1 MGKMLIQTN
10 RMSKSFITEEVE
22 TTAVKNVTLN
32 IMQGEFVAIMGPS
45 GCGKTTLLNLLGL
58 IDKPTSGTYSFNGIS
73 ADHLSENRMTR
84 IRRSNMGFIFQNYN
98 LVDEL
103 NVVENVELP
112 LIFQGVKRRER
123 RERVSEILEGLKM
136 SHRGSHYPQ
145 QLSGGQQQRIAFA
158 RAIVTHPSLLLADEP
173 SGNLDSKHGLML
185 LDLLAEHNREG
196 GTILMVTHSPKDA
209 SYAHRIIHLHDGE
222 IKKQSQATEVIQL

>member
-1 MGKMLIQTN
+1 MEKWLIQTE
-10 RMSKSFITEEVE
+10 RMTRSFITEEVE
-22 TTAVKNVTLN
+22 TTAVSN
-32 IMQGEFVAIMGPS
+32 ISIDIKKGEFVAVMGPS

-58 IDKPTSGTYSFNGIS
+58 IDKPTSGTYSFNGTRVGS
-73 ADHLSENRMTR
+73 LSENGMTR
-84 IRRSNMGFIFQNYN
+84 IRRGNMGFIFQNYN

-123 RERVSEILEGLKM
+123 RERVSEILERLKM

-185 LDLLAEHNREG
+185 LDLLDEHNREG
-196 GTILMVTHSPKDA
+196 GTIVMVTHSPKDA

-222 IKKQSQATEVIQL
+222 IKTRANQQK